1 MKNKIEL
8 KKYIKLSILITTIFL
23 ILTLIINTY
32 EYIKYNQNF
41 NNKIEEIIYILKTK
55 YPLLSENEIITILN
69 QESKETFTFKKY
81 GLNTDK
87 EAILIDNYKTYNK
100 FLLINTAITIT
111 FLIIITTVFFI
122 YNRKKEKNINEII
135 QYIKQINKRNYELKI
150 DSISEDELSILKNE
164 IYKTTIMLK
173 EIAEN
178 SKNDKQNLKK
188 CLEDI
193 SHQIRTPLTSI
204 IIMLDNIIEDQ
215 KMDEK
220 TKNNFIREIKRN
232 ILNINFL
239 VENLLKLSKF
249 DSNTIEYK
257 KENTILANIIQNSI
271 KNVST
276 LCDLKNIKI
285 IVKGEENT
293 KILCDFKWQVE
304 AITNILKNCIEYS
317 KENQKIYIEYSQNNV
332 YTKVTIKDFGE
343 GISAKDLPNIFDR
356 FYKGKNSSK
365 NSIGIGLALS
375 KSIIEE
381 DNGNINATSS
391 NKSTIFTIKYY
402 K

>member
-356 FYKGKNSSK
+356 FYKGKNSSM

-381 DNGNINATSS
+381 DNGNINVTSS

>member
-1 MKNKIEL
+1 
-8 KKYIKLSILITTIFL
+8 
-23 ILTLIINTY
+23 
-32 EYIKYNQNF
+32 
-41 NNKIEEIIYILKTK
+41 
-55 YPLLSENEIITILN
+55 
-69 QESKETFTFKKY
+69 
-81 GLNTDK
+81 
-87 EAILIDNYKTYNK
+87 
-100 FLLINTAITIT
+100 
-111 FLIIITTVFFI
+111 
-122 YNRKKEKNINEII
+122 
-135 QYIKQINKRNYELKI
+135 
-150 DSISEDELSILKNE
+150 
-164 IYKTTIMLK
+164 
-173 EIAEN
+173 
-178 SKNDKQNLKK
+178 
-188 CLEDI
+188 
-193 SHQIRTPLTSI
+193 
-204 IIMLDNIIEDQ
+204 MLDNIIEDQ

-365 NSIGIGLALS
+365 DSIGIGLALS
-375 KSIIEE
+375 KAIIEE
-381 DNGNINATSS
+381 DNGNIEVVSS
-391 NKSTIFTIKYY
+391 NKGTVFTIKYY
-402 K
+402 R

>member
-1 MKNKIEL
+1 
-8 KKYIKLSILITTIFL
+8 
-23 ILTLIINTY
+23 
-32 EYIKYNQNF
+32 
-41 NNKIEEIIYILKTK
+41 
-55 YPLLSENEIITILN
+55 
-69 QESKETFTFKKY
+69 
-81 GLNTDK
+81 
-87 EAILIDNYKTYNK
+87 
-100 FLLINTAITIT
+100 
-111 FLIIITTVFFI
+111 
-122 YNRKKEKNINEII
+122 
-135 QYIKQINKRNYELKI
+135 
-150 DSISEDELSILKNE
+150 
-164 IYKTTIMLK
+164 MLK

-178 SKNDKQNLKK
+178 PKNDKQNLKK

-332 YTKVTIKDFGE
+332 YTKVIIKDFGE

-356 FYKGKNSSK
+356 FYKGKNSSM

-375 KSIIEE
+375 KSILEE
-381 DNGNINATSS
+381 DNGNINVTSS

-402 K
+402 R

>member
-8 KKYIKLSILITTIFL
+8 KKYIKLTILISIMFL
-23 ILTLIINTY
+23 IITPIINTY
-32 EYIKYNQNF
+32 EYKKYNQNF

-135 QYIKQINKRNYELKI
+135 EYIKQINKRNYELKI

-317 KENQKIYIEYSQNNV
+317 EENQKIYIEYSQNNV

-356 FYKGKNSSK
+356 FYKGKNSSM

-375 KSIIEE
+375 KSILEE
-381 DNGNINATSS
+381 DNGNINVTSS

-402 K
+402 R

>member
-8 KKYIKLSILITTIFL
+8 KKYIKLTILISIMFL
-23 ILTLIINTY
+23 IITPIINTY
-32 EYIKYNQNF
+32 EYKKYNQNF

-356 FYKGKNSSK
+356 FYKGKNSSM

-381 DNGNINATSS
+381 DNGNINVTSS

-402 K
+402 R

>member
-8 KKYIKLSILITTIFL
+8 KKYIKLTILISIMFL
-23 ILTLIINTY
+23 IITPIINTY
-32 EYIKYNQNF
+32 EYKKYNQNF

-135 QYIKQINKRNYELKI
+135 EYIKQINKRNYELKI

-317 KENQKIYIEYSQNNV
+317 EENQKIYIEYSQNNV

-356 FYKGKNSSK
+356 FYKGKNSSM

-375 KSIIEE
+375 KSILEE
-381 DNGNINATSS
+381 DNGNINVTSS

>member
-8 KKYIKLSILITTIFL
+8 KKYIKLTILISIMFL
-23 ILTLIINTY
+23 IITPIINTY
-32 EYIKYNQNF
+32 EYKKYNQNF

-135 QYIKQINKRNYELKI
+135 EYIKQINKRNYELKI

-317 KENQKIYIEYSQNNV
+317 EENQKIYIEYSQNNV

-365 NSIGIGLALS
+365 DSIGIGLALS
-375 KSIIEE
+375 KAIIEE
-381 DNGNINATSS
+381 DNGNIEVVSS
-391 NKSTIFTIKYY
+391 NKGTVFTIKYY
-402 K
+402 R

>member
-32 EYIKYNQNF
+32 EYKKYNQNF

-135 QYIKQINKRNYELKI
+135 EYIKQINKRNYELKI

-317 KENQKIYIEYSQNNV
+317 EENQKIYIEYSQNNV

-365 NSIGIGLALS
+365 DSIGIGLALS
-375 KSIIEE
+375 KAIIEE
-381 DNGNINATSS
+381 DNGNIEVVSS
-391 NKSTIFTIKYY
+391 NKGTVFTIKYY
-402 K
+402 R

>member
-32 EYIKYNQNF
+32 EYKKYNQNF

-55 YPLLSENEIITILN
+55 YPLLSENEILTILN
-69 QESKETFTFKKY
+69 GKSKKTDTFEKY
-81 GLNTDK
+81 GIDINK
-87 EAILIDNYKTYNK
+87 EAILIENDKIHNK
-100 FLLINTAITIT
+100 FLLIN
-111 FLIIITTVFFI
+111 IITTTIFIILMITTFFI
-122 YNRKKEKNINEII
+122 YSRKREKNINEITD
-135 QYIKQINKRNYELKI
+135 YIRQINKKNYELKI

-317 KENQKIYIEYSQNNV
+317 EENQKIYIEYSQNNV

-356 FYKGKNSSK
+356 FYKGKNSSM

-375 KSIIEE
+375 KSILEE
-381 DNGNINATSS
+381 DNGNINVTSS

-402 K
+402 R